1 MIQKS
6 KKIRF
11 TYKVNIKES
20 SNLSLSIYY
29 ACLSVC
35 LLVFFLSKNV
45 KTAELFKLKR
55 FEVIHMTL
63 GKSFGRSKLKNK
75 CCPEK
80 CRRKGRAKRPKNL
93 VFILLKSWQSIYGYR
108 KICESLSLR
117 CSRKIAASK
126 DSFKSYDCY
135 YKKRRS
141 RLKI

>member
-35 LLVFFLSKNV
+35 LLVFFSLQKRKNGWTV
-45 KTAELFKLKR
+45 QAQTFWGNSHDPREIFWQV
-55 FEVIHMTL
+55 EIE
-63 GKSFGRSKLKNK
+63 K

-135 YKKRRS
+135 
-141 RLKI
+141 

>member
-29 ACLSVC
+29 VCLSVC

-63 GKSFGRSKLKNK
+63 GKSFGRSKLKNVARK
-75 CCPEK
+75 NVEEK
-80 CRRKGRAKRPKNL
+80 EGRSVQKTL
-93 VFILLKSWQSIYGYR
+93 YLFY
-108 KICESLSLR
+108 
-117 CSRKIAASK
+117 
-126 DSFKSYDCY
+126 
-135 YKKRRS
+135 
-141 RLKI
+141 